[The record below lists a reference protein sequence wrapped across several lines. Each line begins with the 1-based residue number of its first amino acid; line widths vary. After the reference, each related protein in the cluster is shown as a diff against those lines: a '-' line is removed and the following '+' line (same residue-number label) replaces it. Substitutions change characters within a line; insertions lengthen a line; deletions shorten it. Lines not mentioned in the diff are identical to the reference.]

1 MAGRADGGGQP
12 PPPTGMLGPMPDAP
26 AQSPLDRLAA
36 FRAVY
41 VGLLVYVVLSV
52 ATLQIAQN
60 LLREHFQSAVEGA
73 TRVSQV
79 GGPVVP
85 RIQEQIRA
93 LLANSPWTRV
103 AGVRVNPLV
112 LGADARTP
120 IYLVGIT
127 PPPPPSS
134 GASSFAEAHRLLP
147 AIVTVDVE
155 VPADS
160 LLAGGIWVG
169 FGVLVVPLLFV
180 YQRRIARREDE
191 LYTAALAARDATVER
206 ARSIQSELEKVRD
219 RLMRLE
225 PAERD
230 HVEEIAR
237 LQGEREG
244 LQRKLAELGRRER
257 NLRDRAVRYTDL
269 ERERRALEDLLDEAV
284 QDMDQKD
291 REIRALQ
298 ERLKTAS
305 PEPRGGR
312 SKAAEQIGKRM
323 RTLYRNLEV
332 EDRALDDMAA
342 LGNESLRLRAEEALK
357 RLDDDPDTA
366 AVRRKVGGLPG
377 HLHIFELGF
386 AGKFRVY
393 YTKGEQRAF
402 KILALGGKASQKQDL
417 EYLSRL

>member
-1 MAGRADGGGQP
+1 
-12 PPPTGMLGPMPDAP
+12 MPDTP

-41 VGLLVYVVLSV
+41 LGLLVYVVLSV
-52 ATLQIAQN
+52 TTLQVAQN
-60 LLREHFQSAVEGA
+60 LLREHFQDAVEDA
-73 TRVSQV
+73 ARVSQV

-85 RIQEQIRA
+85 RIQQQIRT
-93 LLANSPWTRV
+93 LLEQSPWTRY

-127 PPPPPSS
+127 PPPPPST
-134 GASSFAEAHRLLP
+134 GASPFEEAHRLLP
-147 AIVTVDVE
+147 AIVTVEVE
-155 VPADS
+155 VPVDS
-160 LLAGGIWVG
+160 LLAGGIFVG
-169 FGVLVVPLLFV
+169 FGAVLIPLLFV
-180 YQRRIARREDE
+180 YHRSIARREDQ
-191 LYTAALAARDATVER
+191 LYNDALAARDATVER
-206 ARSIQSELEKVRD
+206 ARSIQTELEKVRD
-219 RLMRLE
+219 RLVRLE
-225 PAERD
+225 PAERG

-244 LQRKLAELGRRER
+244 LQRKLDELGRRER
-257 NLRDRAVRYTDL
+257 SLRDRAVRYTDL

-291 REIRALQ
+291 QEIRALQ
-298 ERLKTAS
+298 DRLKTAS
-305 PEPRGGR
+305 HEPRGGR
-312 SKAAEQIGKRM
+312 SKATEQLGKRM

-332 EDRALDDMAA
+332 EDRALDDMVA

-366 AVRRKVGGLPG
+366 SVRRKVGGLPS
-377 HLHIFELGF
+377 HLHVFELGF

-393 YTKGEQRAF
+393 YTKGEQRPF
-402 KILALGGKASQKQDL
+402 KILAVGGKASQKQDL